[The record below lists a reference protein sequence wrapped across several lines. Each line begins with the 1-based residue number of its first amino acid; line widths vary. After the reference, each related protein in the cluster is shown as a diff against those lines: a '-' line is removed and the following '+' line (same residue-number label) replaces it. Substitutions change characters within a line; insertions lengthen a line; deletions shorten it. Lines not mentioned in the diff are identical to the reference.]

1 MPSTS
6 FAFKQ
11 FVINQDKCAMKVGTD
26 AVLLGAWVF
35 PNGSK
40 QILDIGTGT
49 GVVALMLAQKTD
61 AHIDAIDIDENAF
74 LQATQNVSE
83 SKFVNQVSVTHSS
96 LQEYSKTTSK
106 KYNLIVTNPPYFEQS
121 LKSSD
126 EQRSFA
132 RHADVL
138 PFEELIEGVT
148 KLLDPKG
155 KFCLI
160 LPKQEAE
167 LFVTVAKQH
176 NLFLTKLLRVR
187 TKPEA
192 DTEKRHLMQFEFKEN
207 GYFESTLIIEN
218 AKHFDYTEEYKNLT
232 EGGCE
237 NCGS

>member
-1 MPSTS
+1 MPNTS

-11 FVINQDKCAMKVGTD
+11 FIIKQDMCAMKVGTD

-49 GVVALMLAQKTD
+49 GVVALMLAQKTE
-61 AHIDAIDIDENAF
+61 AHIDAIDIDKNAF
-74 LQATQNVSE
+74 NQASQNVLE
-83 SKFVNQVSVTHSS
+83 SKFSNQISIIHSS
-96 LQEYSKTTSK
+96 LQDYAKVADK

-138 PFEELIEGVT
+138 PFEELIDGVI

-160 LPKQEAE
+160 LPTLEAE
-167 LFVTVAKQH
+167 KFRDLTQKRG
-176 NLFLTKLLRVR
+176 LFLSKLLRV
-187 TKPEA
+187 KSKVNK
-192 DTEKRHLMQFEFKEN
+192 DTDKRHLMQFEFTPTEFSEK
-207 GYFESTLIIEN
+207 TIAIELDER
-218 AKHFDYTEEYKNLT
+218 HQYTDDYKLLT
-232 EGGCE
+232 KDYYL
-237 NCGS
+237 NF

>member
-1 MPSTS
+1 MPGTS

-11 FVINQDKCAMKVGTD
+11 FIIKQDKCAMKVGTD
-26 AVLLGAWVF
+26 AVLLGAWVI

-49 GVVALMLAQKTD
+49 GVVALMLAQKTE

-74 LQATQNVSE
+74 IQAKQNVSE
-83 SKFVNQVSVTHSS
+83 SKFANQVSVIHSS
-96 LQEYSKTTSK
+96 LQDYSKITSN

-148 KLLDPKG
+148 KLLDQKG

-160 LPKQEAE
+160 LPTLEAE
-167 LFVTVAKQH
+167 KFRAMAQKKG
-176 NLFLTKLLRVR
+176 LFLSKLLRV
-187 TKPEA
+187 KSKVNK
-192 DTEKRHLMQFEFKEN
+192 DTDKRHLMQFEFTPTE
-207 GYFESTLIIEN
+207 FSEQTIAIELDER
-218 AKHFDYTEEYKNLT
+218 HHYTDEYKEMTKDYYLNF
-232 EGGCE
+232 
-237 NCGS
+237 